1 MSMPIVAWSKAVG
14 RGGAGDDCDAASSG
28 AVQCGGRRRARSTSP
43 PAWRRPGTAMEV
55 KHQRRCGLRRIA
67 RVMCSRASAVLRRQL
82 GRRVL
87 CATAAGAKSAVCDGS
102 RGEECCVRRQLGRR
116 VLCAT
121 LVQPHGQQRVPRGG
135 RMSVARHQA
144 GFMEKR
150 TKMWEY
156 IQHTARRG
164 SARHGAV
171 AETHHIPRPHR
182 CSQGDEDPE
191 EERRGVGAA
200 GYLRMQPQSQQPG
213 GAPVPGQLEGLC
225 EVLAQ
230 RVLQHVT

>member
-67 RVMCSRASAVLRRQL
+67 RVMCSRASAVL
-82 GRRVL
+82 
-87 CATAAGAKSAVCDGS
+87 
-102 RGEECCVRRQLGRR
+102 RRQLGRR